1 MSKLLSANFMRLK
14 KNKCFLGGMGFVFAV
29 AVLLPVM
36 RYTDMKKSG
45 YINNLDS
52 GFFICAVFVAAILSV
67 FCSLFVG
74 TEYGDGTIRNK
85 IMIGHKRTHIY
96 LSNLLTNMIVG
107 LLMCAVY
114 FMVYLCAGIP
124 LLGFFESDIKVI
136 LLFVAIVLV
145 LSCAFSSIFT
155 MVSMIHSSK
164 AVGAVICLL
173 TTFLLIIAGTYIN
186 ARLQEPETY
195 SSYSYSIGGEN
206 TNIEEKNPDYLE
218 GTQRKVYQFLY
229 DFLPGGQVV
238 QCASM
243 EAENPK
249 LLAVYSSIIFVI
261 TTAVGMVLFCKK
273 DIN

>member
-1 MSKLLSANFMRLK
+1 M
-14 KNKCFLGGMGFVFAV
+14 
-29 AVLLPVM
+29 
-36 RYTDMKKSG
+36 
-45 YINNLDS
+45 
-52 GFFICAVFVAAILSV
+52 
-67 FCSLFVG
+67 
-74 TEYGDGTIRNK
+74 
-85 IMIGHKRTHIY
+85 
-96 LSNLLTNMIVG
+96 
-107 LLMCAVY
+107 
-114 FMVYLCAGIP
+114 
-124 LLGFFESDIKVI
+124 
-136 LLFVAIVLV
+136 
-145 LSCAFSSIFT
+145 
-155 MVSMIHSSK
+155 
-164 AVGAVICLL
+164 
-173 TTFLLIIAGTYIN
+173 LIIAGTYIN